1 MEALAGKAANGAGG
15 IRLLVALLAGA
26 SMPLAFAPFG
36 WFTVAL
42 FAPAVLIFLWQS
54 ASPRAAFWQGFLFG
68 AGMFGFG
75 VYWVYISIHV
85 YGHSPLPLAVG
96 TMILFVLFLA
106 SFPALLGWLVTRC
119 MQPLGPVRLVM
130 VIPAG
135 WVIMEW
141 TRGWFLTGFPW
152 LSLGYSQ
159 IDSLLANYAPLAG
172 VFAVSYTAALV
183 AALLALLLSTRGRTA
198 LFSAG
203 AIALVFAAAY
213 LLGQLQWTKPIG
225 DDLDVSIVQG
235 NIAQDLKWVPDQR
248 GPTLETYLHLSR
260 QEWNDPEWQADFILW
275 PETAIPAFYDEV
287 ADNFLVD
294 LQHELEAADSSLI
307 TGIPLLDRSDW
318 QYYNALMSVGDPPA
332 FYYKQHLVPF
342 GEYLPLR
349 SVLGTLLQVM
359 PLPVA
364 DFSSGKPGQPL
375 LHAAGYPVG
384 SSICYEV
391 IFGEEVAA
399 TLPEAAWLVNVSND
413 GWFGDSLA
421 PHQHLEMARMRALE
435 TGRYLLRA
443 TNTGISAII
452 DPQGHIQAESPQFK
466 VAVLRGV
473 IQPYGGPTPYVRFG
487 NYPVVFLSAAIL
499 LLMWMTRRK
508 S

>member
-1 MEALAGKAANGAGG
+1 MNGAEW

-26 SMPLAFAPFG
+26 SMPLAFAPIG
-36 WFTVAL
+36 WFSVAL
-42 FAPAVLIFLWQS
+42 FAPAVLIFFWQT
-54 ASPRAAFWQGFLFG
+54 AVPRLAFWQGFLFG
-68 AGMFGFG
+68 AGMFGVG

-85 YGHSPLPLAVG
+85 YGHSPLPLAMG
-96 TMILFVLFLA
+96 TMVLFVAVLA
-106 SFPALLGWLVTRC
+106 IFPALLGWLVTHYL
-119 MQPLGPVRLVM
+119 QLLGPVRLAM
-130 VIPAG
+130 AIPAG
-135 WVIMEW
+135 WVVMEW
-141 TRGWFLTGFPW
+141 ARGWFLTGFPW

-159 IDSLLANYAPLAG
+159 IDSLLADYAPVGG
-172 VFAVSYTAALV
+172 VYAVSFVTVLTATLIALV
-183 AALLALLLSTRGRTA
+183 LSTRGRTA
-198 LFSAG
+198 WLSAG
-203 AIALVFAAAY
+203 SVALLFAGAFFI
-213 LLGQLQWTKPIG
+213 GRISWTAPIG
-225 DDLDVSIVQG
+225 DELDVSIVQG
-235 NIAQDLKWVPDQR
+235 NIDQDLKWVPEQR
-248 GPTLETYLHLSR
+248 NPTLETYLNLSR
-260 QEWNDPEWQADFILW
+260 GEWNDPDWKADVILW
-275 PETAIPAFYDEV
+275 PETAIPAFYNEV

-294 LQHELEAADSSLI
+294 LRREVEAANSSLI

-318 QYYNALMSVGDPPA
+318 QYYNALMSVSDEPE

-364 DFSSGKPGQPL
+364 DFSAGQPGQPL

-435 TGRYLLRA
+435 TGRYLMRA

-452 DPQGHIQAESPQFK
+452 SPRGHIQDVSPQFK
-466 VAVLRGV
+466 VDVVRGV
-473 IQPYGGPTPYVRFG
+473 IQPYGGATPYVRLG
-487 NYPVVFLSAAIL
+487 NYPIVIISIGILVV
-499 LLMWMTRRK
+499 MWLTRRRA
-508 S
+508 